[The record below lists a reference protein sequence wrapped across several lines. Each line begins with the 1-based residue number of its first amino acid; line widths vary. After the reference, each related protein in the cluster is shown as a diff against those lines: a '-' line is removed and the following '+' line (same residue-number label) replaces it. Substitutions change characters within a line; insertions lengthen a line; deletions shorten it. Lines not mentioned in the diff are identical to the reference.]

1 MNVLKSGKTRLLKLL
16 ALLLILAAFGLAALA
31 QDVSQIHND
40 DQICVSWDDHGNC
53 TNWDPNPKLSDS
65 G

>member
-1 MNVLKSGKTRLLKLL
+1 MTLLKSGKARLAKVL
-16 ALLLILAAFGLAALA
+16 ALLLVLAMFGLVAVA

-53 TNWDPNPKLSDS
+53 TNWDPNPKLT
-65 G
+65 GG